1 MLNSSEINHLGDI
14 LNNTWGKSN
23 NADGRSVT
31 SKLKDDVVSLTFHT
45 VVHFASEVALRE
57 QANALADESMQI
69 LGSVLSDVKSKFKE
83 RTGNALKLNELT
95 DDENIEMIS
104 ASINSPRKIALY
116 RKTIILEI
124 QN

>member
-1 MLNSSEINHLGDI
+1 MLNNEEINCLGNI

-23 NADGRSVT
+23 NNNGRTLT

-45 VVHFASEVALRE
+45 VVNFASEQALRE
-57 QANALADESMQI
+57 QTTVLNDESNQF
-69 LGSVLSDVKSKFKE
+69 LGSMVSDIKSKFKE
-83 RTGNALKLNELT
+83 KTGNALKLNELS
-95 DDENIEMIS
+95 DSDNIEMIQ

-116 RKTIILEI
+116 RRTVTLEI